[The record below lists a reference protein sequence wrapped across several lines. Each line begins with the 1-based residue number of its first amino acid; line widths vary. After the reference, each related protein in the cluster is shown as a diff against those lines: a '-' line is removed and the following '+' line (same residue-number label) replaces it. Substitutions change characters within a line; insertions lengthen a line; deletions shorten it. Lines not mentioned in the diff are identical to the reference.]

1 MSRLIS
7 FLITNKKPLSF
18 SLCFILVFKVIF
30 LDQVTKLAVLEY
42 FATNTDSINVF
53 SFLNIVEVYNKGVS
67 FGLFGSIEHA
77 NIILAI
83 TSSLIICGLW
93 IWFIRNINYFNGI
106 AVGLITG
113 GAIGNL
119 IDRALYHAVVDFID
133 FHIGNWHYPAFN
145 VADGSIVLGVV
156 VLIIVTWKN

>member
-1 MSRLIS
+1 MLRLVS
-7 FLITNKKPLSF
+7 FLTTNKKPLGF
-18 SLCFILVFKVIF
+18 SLCFILALKVIF

-42 FATNTDSINVF
+42 FAVHSDSIRVF
-53 SFLNIVEVYNKGVS
+53 SLLNIVKVYNKGIS
-67 FGLFGSIEHA
+67 FGLFNSAQNA

-93 IWFIRNINYFNGI
+93 FWFASNISYLNGF

-133 FHIGNWHYPAFN
+133 FHIGGWHYPAFN
-145 VADGSIVLGVV
+145 VADGSIVLGVI
-156 VLIIVTWKN
+156 VLAIITWKN